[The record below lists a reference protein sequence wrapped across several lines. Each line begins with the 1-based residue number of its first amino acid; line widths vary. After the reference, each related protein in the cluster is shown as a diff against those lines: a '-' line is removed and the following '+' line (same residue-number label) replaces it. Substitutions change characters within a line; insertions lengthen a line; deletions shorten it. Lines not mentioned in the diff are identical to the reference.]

1 MQFQTEVEQLLS
13 LLAKSVYSNKDIVL
27 RELVSNAS
35 DAIDKLRYEGAQ
47 NSALLTS
54 EDAFKIWVDFD
65 QEAKTISISDNGIGM
80 SEADLVANLGTIARS
95 GTANY
100 LKAI

>member
-1 MQFQTEVEQLLS
+1 MNQTGLLKEEITMTEAVQKQTMQFQTEVEQLLS

-54 EDAFKIWVDFD
+54 EDAFKIWIDFD
-65 QEAKTISISDNGIGM
+65 SFF
-80 SEADLVANLGTIARS
+80 
-95 GTANY
+95 
-100 LKAI
+100 LKDFCFF